1 MRIAQPEFVAS
12 TQHVKESAHSS
23 GRRVSLVY
31 SGLVS
36 TRKLL
41 CVVSLTSFMGLAAAL
56 IVASDVRAGDEDTPS
71 SVDSATREKVGG
83 FVGEYRFVGGQKER
97 AGVDAAIERSLAE
110 LNAVMAGLGR
120 PRLQES
126 NEVPDA
132 IEMVLEGDMLTI
144 HQAGEAHASTIDG
157 AKTKT
162 KSKKGDKVKVSHKL
176 SGSKLVQR
184 IEGDGGERVNR
195 YTLSSDGKRLTLQV
209 EISSGHLPVPVEY
222 SLTYERR

>member
-1 MRIAQPEFVAS
+1 M
-12 TQHVKESAHSS
+12 
-23 GRRVSLVY
+23 Y

-41 CVVSLTSFMGLAAAL
+41 CVVSLTSFVGLAAAL
-56 IVASDVRAGDEDTPS
+56 IVASDVRAGDEDTTV
-71 SVDSATREKVGG
+71 SVDSATREKVSG

-97 AGVDAAIERSLAE
+97 DGVNAAIERSLVA
-110 LNAVMAGLGR
+110 LNGVMANLGR

-132 IEMVLEGDMLTI
+132 IEIVLEGDTLTI
-144 HQAGEAHASTIDG
+144 HQAGEAHAATIDG
-157 AKTKT
+157 TKTKT

-184 IEGDGGERVNR
+184 IEGDGGERTNR
-195 YTLSSDGKRLTLQV
+195 YSLSSDGKRLTLHV